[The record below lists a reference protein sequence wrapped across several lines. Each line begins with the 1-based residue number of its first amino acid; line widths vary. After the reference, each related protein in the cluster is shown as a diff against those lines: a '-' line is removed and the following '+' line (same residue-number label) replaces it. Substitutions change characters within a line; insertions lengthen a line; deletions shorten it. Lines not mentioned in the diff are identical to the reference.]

1 MLATSD
7 DSVYTD
13 RRLTTCATKA
23 GIMRKKIDRIPVTPE
38 LRRDLK
44 AFRDGLDVADYEAA
58 IQFMLQDIAARYN
71 HKGDMY
77 NLGKKLQSTQ
87 SESAKVR

>member
-1 MLATSD
+1 MAT
-7 DSVYTD
+7 
-13 RRLTTCATKA
+13 TKQH
-23 GIMRKKIDRIPVTPE
+23 RIPVSAEVHET
-38 LRRDLK
+38 LRAFK
-44 AFRDGLDVADYEAA
+44 AGLNAADYDSA